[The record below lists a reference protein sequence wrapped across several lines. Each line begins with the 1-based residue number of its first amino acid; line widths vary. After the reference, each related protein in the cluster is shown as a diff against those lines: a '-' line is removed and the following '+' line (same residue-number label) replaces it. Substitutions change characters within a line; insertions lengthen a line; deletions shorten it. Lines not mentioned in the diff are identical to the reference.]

1 VNRRGG
7 KFGVVAAFSD
17 RICRAGSSSIEDAM
31 SKLFLLS
38 SAACIA
44 FAFPAFAQSEND
56 LTVPPESVVVTATRI
71 ATPADQVATAMT
83 VINATDIDQRQERSL
98 PDVLEDTPGLNLVQT
113 GGEGGQTSI
122 FMRGTDSNHVKV
134 LVDGIDVSDPS
145 SPNGAFDFGKFNSA
159 DIARVEVLRGPQSG
173 LYGSDA
179 IGGVINVITKEGDG
193 PMSLS
198 GDVEGGSFDTF
209 NQDATVSGSDDD
221 FHYRAT
227 ISHLHAGATPV
238 TPLDLLPPGETRNDD
253 YYDNITASTKL
264 GYDFSDRFD
273 LGFVGRVSDS
283 LGEITGDATDPVTF
297 LEFPAPT
304 QTRIYTQSYESRGTA
319 HWVLGSFDQTL
330 GVSYSSTV
338 TSDMDPNN
346 GSIPSSGDR
355 ITADWQ
361 GSLPIADGETIVLGA
376 TNIRDAIH
384 IPISAGVTTNAGYGE
399 LQSSLPGL
407 IEGVDVNNDVS
418 IRDDGNSR
426 FGNHVT
432 WHVAPVAAI
441 ASTDTRIHAS
451 YGTGFKAPS
460 LEDLFESFPT
470 FDFFAN
476 PDLKPETSAGYDV
489 GVDQT
494 LFGVTG
500 GVTWFHNDIKNLI
513 QTNPV
518 TFADDVNI
526 GRARTQGLE
535 NYLEWK
541 PFETLKLRAD
551 YTYTD
556 AEDEVL
562 HEELVRIPKNKVT
575 GEARWQ
581 ALDALSLDAR
591 LLYIGTWIDGS
602 RDFSIPR
609 LDAHP
614 YWTADLAA
622 SYALT
627 ENLAVTGRVSNLFD
641 KSYEDPVG
649 FLQPGRAFYA
659 GLKVNL

>member
-1 VNRRGG
+1 ML
-7 KFGVVAAFSD
+7 KIS
-17 RICRAGSSSIEDAM
+17 
-31 SKLFLLS
+31 LLS
-38 SAACIA
+38 SAVFFA
-44 FAFPAFAQSEND
+44 FAAPAWAQSEND
-56 LTVPPESVVVTATRI
+56 LTVPPENVVVTATRI
-71 ATPADQVATAMT
+71 ATPSDQVGSVLT
-83 VINATDIDQRQERSL
+83 VIDATDIAQRQERSL
-98 PDVLEDTPGLNLVQT
+98 PDVLEDAPGLNLIQT

-134 LVDGIDVSDPS
+134 LVDGIDASDPS

-173 LYGSDA
+173 LYGSDG
-179 IGGVINVITKEGDG
+179 IGGVINVITKQGDG
-193 PMSLS
+193 PLSLS
-198 GDVEGGSFDTF
+198 GEVEGGSFDTF
-209 NQDATVSGSDDD
+209 NQDATVSGSDDN

-227 ISHLHAGATPV
+227 ISHVHAGATPV
-238 TPLDLLPPGETRNDD
+238 TPLDLLPPGEARNDD
-253 YYDNITASTKL
+253 YYDNVTASTKL

-273 LGFVGRVSDS
+273 LGFVGHASDS
-283 LGEITGDATDPVTF
+283 LGYITGDATDPVTF

-304 QTRIYTQSYESRGTA
+304 QTRIYTQGYDSRATA
-319 HWVLGSFDQTL
+319 HWALGWLDQTL
-330 GVSYSSTV
+330 GASYSSTV

-355 ITADWQ
+355 IAADWQ
-361 GSLPIADGETIVLGA
+361 GSVPLTTGETLVLGA
-376 TNIRDAIH
+376 TTVRDAIH

-399 LQSSLPGL
+399 VQSSLPDV
-407 IEGVDVNNDVS
+407 INGVDINNSVS
-418 IRDDGNSR
+418 IRDDDNSAY
-426 FGNHVT
+426 GNHVT

-441 ASTDTRIHAS
+441 ASTGTRIHAS

-460 LEDLFESFPT
+460 LDQLFESFPT

-476 PDLKPETSAGYDV
+476 PDLKPETSAGYDI

-500 GVTWFHNDIKNLI
+500 GVTWFHNDIKDLI
-513 QTNPV
+513 ETNPV

-526 GRARTQGLE
+526 GRARTQGFE
-535 NYLEWK
+535 NYLAWQLSD
-541 PFETLKLRAD
+541 TLKLRAD

-556 AEDEVL
+556 AEDVDL

-581 ALDALSLDAR
+581 AIDALSLDAR
-591 LLYIGTWIDGS
+591 LLYVGTWIDGS
-602 RDFSIPR
+602 RDFSVPR
-609 LDAHP
+609 LNASP

-627 ENLAVTGRVSNLFD
+627 ENLAVTARVNNLLD

-659 GLKVNL
+659 GLKVNF